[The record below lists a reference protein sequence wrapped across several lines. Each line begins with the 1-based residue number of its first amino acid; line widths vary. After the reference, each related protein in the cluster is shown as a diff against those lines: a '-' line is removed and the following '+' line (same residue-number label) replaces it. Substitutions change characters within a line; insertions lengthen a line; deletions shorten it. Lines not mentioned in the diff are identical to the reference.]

1 MNQRTRRLSMLIAAS
16 GTVIEWFDFSL
27 FFYLATSLSATY
39 YPNSENSTLLVLAIA
54 AVGFVFRPLGA
65 VVFGHIGDTRG
76 RTVALI
82 ASAGLMAVSMAGIAL
97 TPGYATI
104 GAWGGIIVLLFRALA
119 GFSVGAEYTGIMV
132 YLTETARPNRRG
144 LAASWAAANS
154 EVGALL
160 AVGSAA
166 LVTRIFGTEA
176 LHDWAWRLPF
186 VLGAFFAAGM
196 IPLRKYMAESPAVTT
211 SADSS
216 VARPDGGAQV
226 ASRSAAGFVAR
237 VSQAGHPASADADG
251 AAASTPLMYTF
262 REQKMAVL
270 VSFLIS
276 TVGSASY
283 FLTITYIPTYV
294 ESMNTD
300 SMTALRLG
308 IVAAVAA
315 IVVTPFVGL
324 AADVFGRRRAFIA
337 TLLALLALAVPGY
350 AMLSS
355 GSAWV
360 LGVAA
365 ALLAAP
371 AAAWSAIA
379 ASSVPEQFPAHGRFS
394 GMAIGY
400 NLAAVLFGGLT
411 PAVVSMLTSA
421 TGNLLAPAYY
431 AIAVSV
437 CAGVPALW
445 LMREKISVRA

>member
-1 MNQRTRRLSMLIAAS
+1 MNQRTRRISMLIAAS

-27 FFYLATSLSATY
+27 FFYLATSLSNTY
-39 YPNSENSTLLVLAIA
+39 YPNSANSTLLVLAIA

-65 VVFGHIGDTRG
+65 LVFGHIGDTRG
-76 RTVALI
+76 RTVALV
-82 ASAGLMAVSMAGIAL
+82 ASAGLMAISMAGIAL

-104 GAWGGIIVLLFRALA
+104 GAWGGIIVLLLRALA

-132 YLTETARPNRRG
+132 YLTETARTNRRG

-166 LVTRIFGTEA
+166 LVTRIFGTDT

-186 VLGAFFAAGM
+186 LLGALLAAGM
-196 IPLRKYMAESPAVTT
+196 IPLRKYMEESPALRADVGTNGLMPARADNS
-211 SADSS
+211 SAEP
-216 VARPDGGAQV
+216 A
-226 ASRSAAGFVAR
+226 
-237 VSQAGHPASADADG
+237 ASAPIA
-251 AAASTPLMYTF
+251 YTL
-262 REQKMAVL
+262 RKQKLAVA

-294 ESMNTD
+294 ETMNMD
-300 SMTALRLG
+300 SMSALRLG
-308 IVAAVAA
+308 IFAA
-315 IVVTPFVGL
+315 IAAIAVTPLVGL
-324 AADVFGRRRAFIA
+324 AADIFGRRRAFSFTLIA
-337 TLLALLALAVPGY
+337 LVVVAFPGY
-350 AMLSS
+350 SMLSS
-355 GSAWV
+355 SSPLV
-360 LGVAA
+360 LATAA
-365 ALLAAP
+365 ILLAAP
-371 AAAWSAIA
+371 AAGWSAIA
-379 ASSVPEQFPAHGRFS
+379 ASAVPEQFPTHGRFS

-411 PAVVSMLTSA
+411 PAVVNMLTTA

-437 CAGVPALW
+437 LAGIPALI
-445 LMREKISVRA
+445 LMREKKTMHSLDQP